1 MSEDKT
7 KLLRQIEIFSPLTD
21 EELEQVIHM
30 FTIRSFKKNEIIL
43 YEEDTNEYMYAI
55 LTGRVKVFK
64 TTPDGKEIILAVHG
78 TGEFFGE
85 ISLIDGNTEPATV
98 MAMEDSVISLI
109 SRKNFYTLMLKNEK
123 IVQNLL
129 LIMCQR
135 FRDAWKKIQ
144 VLNFNN
150 ASQRIKILFMTLSE
164 QHGRRVEDG
173 IMLDLKLTHQ
183 EIADMAGLSRETVTR
198 VLDRWREEGLIK
210 IIRRKHIKL
219 LPEFLKMDSLFT

>member
-7 KLLRQIEIFSPLTD
+7 ELLRQIEIFSPLTD